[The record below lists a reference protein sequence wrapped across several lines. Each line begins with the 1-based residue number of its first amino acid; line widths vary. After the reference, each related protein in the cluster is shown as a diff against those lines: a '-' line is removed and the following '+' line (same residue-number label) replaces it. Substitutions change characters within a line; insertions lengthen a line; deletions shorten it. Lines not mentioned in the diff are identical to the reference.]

1 MVAGFGQVRW
11 EDEYAVP
18 HTRAGLADY
27 LLSQSNAGAAIEAGQ
42 VTEAGL
48 VDQILTETAS
58 FFGPEDRADV
68 IFGMR
73 SGPRFSRLEH
83 ARQIALAALS
93 FNL

>member
-18 HTRAGLADY
+18 QTRAGLADY

-73 SGPRFSRLEH
+73 VWTAVFQ
-83 ARQIALAALS
+83 A
-93 FNL
+93 